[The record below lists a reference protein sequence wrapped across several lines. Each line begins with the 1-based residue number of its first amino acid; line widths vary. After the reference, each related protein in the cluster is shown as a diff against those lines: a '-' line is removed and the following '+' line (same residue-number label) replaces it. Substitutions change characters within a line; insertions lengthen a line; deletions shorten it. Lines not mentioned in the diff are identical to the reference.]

1 MQIISYQPQYAK
13 YFEQLNKEW
22 LLKHF
27 YIEPIDEYVLTHPQE
42 AILDKGGRILFA
54 EYKGDIIG
62 TIALLPINSSEIE
75 FIKMGVNENYQ
86 GLGAGKLLFAAAIQ
100 TAKEMGMKKVILY
113 SNKGLS
119 PALAIYRKHGFVEV
133 PVEEHVHY
141 ERCDIKMELV
151 F

>member
-1 MQIISYQPQYAK
+1 MQIIAYQPQYAK

-54 EYKGDIIG
+54 EYQDTIIG

-133 PVEEHVHY
+133 CVEEHVHY
-141 ERCDIKMELV
+141 ERCDIKMELGL
-151 F
+151 